1 MKGSLSPPAS
11 NKPVVVLAGWLGCRP
26 SQLRRYREFYER
38 RGYPTL
44 VRIAAPRM
52 VVASSIRPNALD
64 PIRWPDLGNHGRSS
78 PASSSA
84 MAAAATTQDLA
95 WEILGT
101 LRSLGGPRCRFL
113 VHSFSNGGCFVHEQL
128 QRALALCRDSQPQQ
142 QPPPTTAPGS
152 LAPGSS
158 LPNCREEGR
167 EDLQHLRLVGA
178 VFDSCPGL
186 DLSRIG
192 DALSHCTED
201 ETADLERSLPEF
213 RQEILGRS
221 LAEREAEYRR
231 FLAEHDPLLP
241 QLYVYSRSD
250 PLAPFEPLQELVRER
265 RRRAARHLARRPG
278 GSASAA
284 AGAAEVVVVREL
296 ALDDSPHCAHY
307 PRHPDLYER
316 ALGSFLAEVAAADD
330 DNAEE
335 DNSAAPAPSRCAADP
350 STLRRSKL

>member
-1 MKGSLSPPAS
+1 
-11 NKPVVVLAGWLGCRP
+11 
-26 SQLRRYREFYER
+26 
-38 RGYPTL
+38 
-44 VRIAAPRM
+44 M
-52 VVASSIRPNALD
+52 VVASSIRPNALN
-64 PIRWPDLGNHGRSS
+64 PIRWPELGNHGRSS
-78 PASSSA
+78 PASSSSA
-84 MAAAATTQDLA
+84 MAAAATTTTQDLA

-128 QRALALCRDSQPQQ
+128 QRALALCRDSTPTQQ
-142 QPPPTTAPGS
+142 QPPTTTAPGS

-158 LPNCREEGR
+158 PPTCREEGR

-186 DLSRIG
+186 DLSRID

-201 ETADLERSLPEF
+201 EMADLEQSLPEF

-221 LAEREAEYRR
+221 LGEREAEYRR
-231 FLAEHDPLLP
+231 FLVEHDPLLP

-284 AGAAEVVVVREL
+284 EAEAVVIREL

-316 ALGSFLAEVAAADD
+316 ALGSFLAEVAAAPDAED
-330 DNAEE
+330 DNG
-335 DNSAAPAPSRCAADP
+335 AAPAAPSRGEPVADP